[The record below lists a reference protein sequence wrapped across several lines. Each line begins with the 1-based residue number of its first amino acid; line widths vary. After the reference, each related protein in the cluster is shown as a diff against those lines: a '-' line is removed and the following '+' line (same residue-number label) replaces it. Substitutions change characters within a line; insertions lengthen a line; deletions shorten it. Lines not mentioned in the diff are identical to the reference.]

1 MSKQTGPYTSDGTTI
16 RALARAIGS
25 LVQTDGDHNTSI
37 PALTLHR
44 RSGPTEPLHCIY
56 NLGLGVVAQGDKQ
69 VLLGEESIDYGPGQS
84 MLTTID
90 LPVVSHVTRASGGE
104 PFLGMMLTLD
114 VRSIIQMASEM
125 DEPRPRRDDAS
136 RSISF
141 EVLDADLLDA
151 LVRLVKLLGQPA
163 LVPGLAPLVQ
173 QEVILRLLTGPHG
186 PQLRRLVTAGS
197 PSQQIAKAVA
207 WLKQNFVQ
215 PLHGDDL
222 ADRAHMSPSTFR
234 QHFRALTGVSPL
246 QYQKQLRLQE
256 ARQLMLNENLDAGS
270 AGGRVGYESP
280 SQFSREY
287 SRLFGAPPQRDV
299 TRMRLAPVTGTG
311 NPHRTL
317 TRSAARG
324 RGPRR
329 QSTRPSLVSR

>member
-1 MSKQTGPYTSDGTTI
+1 MPKQAGPYTSDATAIG
-16 RALARAIGS
+16 ALARAIARFA
-25 LVQTDGDHNTSI
+25 QTDGDHPTAI

-44 RSGPTEPLHCIY
+44 RKAPTEPLHCIY

-69 VLLGEESIDYGPGQS
+69 VLLGGDAIDYGPGLS

-90 LPVVSHVTRASGGE
+90 LPVVSHVTRASARE

-114 VRSIIQMASEM
+114 ARFILQMASEI
-125 DEPRPRRDDAS
+125 DAPRSRRDDAH

-141 EVLDADLLDA
+141 EALDPALRDA
-151 LVRLVKLLGQPA
+151 LVRIVNLLDQPA
-163 LVPGLAPLVQ
+163 LVPRLAPLIQ
-173 QEVILRLLTGPHG
+173 QEITIRLLTGPHG
-186 PQLRRLVTAGS
+186 PHLRRLVTAGS
-197 PSQQIAKAVA
+197 PGQQISKVVA
-207 WLKQNFVQ
+207 WLKQNFAQ
-215 PLHGDDL
+215 PLQGGDL

-270 AGGRVGYESP
+270 AAVHVGYESA

-287 SRLFGAPPQRDV
+287 SRLFGAPPQRDI
-299 TRMRLAPVTGTG
+299 TRMRLAPV
-311 NPHRTL
+311 
-317 TRSAARG
+317 RSM
-324 RGPRR
+324 
-329 QSTRPSLVSR
+329 